1 VSHQLPAT
9 QYFFNLLLELDEIM
23 YVNLAWNT
31 KSIHSMT
38 GPRFVVIVAEGIHAG
53 KRQKFSSWFT
63 REPGKRMDV

>member
-1 VSHQLPAT
+1 
-9 QYFFNLLLELDEIM
+9 M